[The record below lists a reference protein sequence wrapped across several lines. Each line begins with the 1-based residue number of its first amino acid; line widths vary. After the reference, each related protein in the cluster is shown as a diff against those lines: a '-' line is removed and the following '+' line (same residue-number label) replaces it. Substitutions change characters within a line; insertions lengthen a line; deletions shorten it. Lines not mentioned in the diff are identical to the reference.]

1 MVTAEQGKKIANAA
15 KSWLGTPHINNARV
29 KGKGVDCAQLLVGS
43 LEDCGIIR
51 ENEITVPPY
60 PNEWHL
66 HRSEEKLLQQVQA
79 RCREVS
85 LATIQPGDFLLYQYG
100 RCVSHAAVYCG
111 NGVVCHALID
121 QGVILSEIDDV
132 MFYDARG
139 KSRLR
144 GIYRYNGGA

>member
-1 MVTAEQGKKIANAA
+1 MVTAEQGAKIAEAA

-43 LEDCGIIR
+43 LEDCGTIQKG
-51 ENEITVPPY
+51 EITAPPY
-60 PNEWHL
+60 SSEWHL
-66 HRSEEKLLQQVQA
+66 HRSEEKLLQQVRA
-79 RCREVS
+79 RCQEV
-85 LATIQPGDFLLYQYG
+85 AAEEMQPGDFLLYQYG

-111 NGVVCHALID
+111 DGIVCHALVD
-121 QGVILSEIDDV
+121 HGVVLTDINDV
-132 MFYDARG
+132 MFCDARG